1 MNCPRLL
8 QYGLVS
14 LVLALS
20 GQAVLGQVLIKGT
33 VYDRSQFHTMQGVSV
48 IGTSGKGTMTDSV
61 GKYSIWLFPGDSISF
76 SYLGKSTVKFPVK
89 DIPNTSELD
98 MSLNVNVDTLASVY
112 VRPKNYLLDSLEN
125 RQEYQRIFDY
135 DGPGGLDNAK
145 MGRGRGMGVGIDF
158 DMLFDGKRNRRML
171 AFQKRLVEEEQD
183 KYVDHRW
190 TRYVVKR
197 VTGLQAPALDTF
209 MRQYRPSY
217 DFVKSFE
224 TDWDYYA
231 YILSSG
237 RFFAQ
242 IWNQDHPDLPAYA
255 PKLVIEGVVDS
266 TGRAG
271 SDSAVSRVSQQS
283 N

>member
-1 MNCPRLL
+1 MNFPKLL
-8 QYGLVS
+8 QYGLVVV
-14 LVLALS
+14 VLALTD
-20 GQAVLGQVLIKGT
+20 QAVMGQVLIKGT

-48 IGTSGKGTMTDSV
+48 VGTSGIGTTTDSV
-61 GKYSIWLFPGDSISF
+61 GKYSIRLSIDDSISF
-76 SYLGKSTVKFPVK
+76 SYLGKSTYKFPVK
-89 DIPNTSELD
+89 NIPNTSELD
-98 MSLNVNVDTLASVY
+98 MSLDVNVDTLASVY
-112 VRPKNYLLDSLEN
+112 VRPKNYYLDSLEN
-125 RQEYQRIFDY
+125 RQEYQKIFDY
-135 DGPGGLDNAK
+135 DGPGGLENAK

-224 TDWDYYA
+224 TDWEFYE

-242 IWNQDHPDLPAYA
+242 VWNQDHPDLPAFA
-255 PKLVIEGVVDS
+255 PKLVIEGISDS

-271 SDSAVSRVSQQS
+271 SDSTVSRQS